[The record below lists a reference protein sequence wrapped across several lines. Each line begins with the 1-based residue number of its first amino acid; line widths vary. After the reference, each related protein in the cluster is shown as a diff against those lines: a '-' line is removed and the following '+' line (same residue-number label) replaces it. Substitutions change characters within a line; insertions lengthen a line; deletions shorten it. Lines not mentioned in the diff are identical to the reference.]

1 MIRGVTPYELVH
13 KKPYSGAVAPFAEP
27 VFGYYMVG
35 AKGTA
40 KWRRALFLGKV
51 DGQDSYIL
59 YSGHHLVL
67 TRSIRRIDSDWKN
80 HLAFYATFR
89 CSSWEYKSGFGGR
102 VVPTKIK
109 REAVSVG
116 FQLPQGEVEPSSFH
130 DAEGEAAREKA
141 GEEFREESERIGMG
155 EHDERREFPAVED
168 DAPPEVSIGIGVEG
182 MEQEDGFL
190 TLGDEVEQD
199 AGRGGAAT
207 SSRGNDVPTTP
218 ILVDDDGSGQSFV
231 PATPR
236 ASPTTRMHDDGEDD
250 VDIEEHQNKRLKPED
265 PKRARIQRIAAEYS
279 EKINSVQFGGENFH
293 TMDSYDDDLDV
304 EKPDETLELWAGED
318 DLQFNDAPE
327 DLWSNFN
334 VEQQPEEPPEWV
346 DVLANELEISRL
358 TSMGVLIK
366 EELYA
371 EKSQILLLQ
380 NLCMIG
386 GPKISP
392 YHLVKR

>member
-1 MIRGVTPYELVH
+1 M
-13 KKPYSGAVAPFAEP
+13 
-27 VFGYYMVG
+27 
-35 AKGTA
+35 
-40 KWRRALFLGKV
+40 
-51 DGQDSYIL
+51 
-59 YSGHHLVL
+59 
-67 TRSIRRIDSDWKN
+67 
-80 HLAFYATFR
+80 
-89 CSSWEYKSGFGGR
+89 
-102 VVPTKIK
+102 
-109 REAVSVG
+109 SVG
-116 FQLPQGEVEPSSFH
+116 
-130 DAEGEAAREKA
+130 
-141 GEEFREESERIGMG
+141 
-155 EHDERREFPAVED
+155 RREFPAVED

-218 ILVDDDGSGQSFV
+218 ILVEDDVSGQSFA

-236 ASPTTRMHDDGEDD
+236 ASPTTRMHDEGEDD

-279 EKINSVQFGGENFH
+279 AKIKSVQFGGENFH
-293 TMDSYDDDLDV
+293 AMDSYDDDLDV

-334 VEQQPEEPPEWV
+334 MEQQPEEPPEWV

-371 EKSQILLLQ
+371 EKVTDSLTTKFVHDWRAKDFTLPS
-380 NLCMIG
+380 G
-386 GPKISP
+386 ET
-392 YHLVKR
+392 VKRWLRRSRLVAREYAFLERRDDCFSPATSCHVTNLLPLVYLQKCNQRRGCENQSPEHVLGVVDIKDAFLCVPQERPFAVQLAGRKFIIAKNLPGQRLGAKAWYWFFRTFLTETFGFEWCSRAWEDVSKQRSWFMWMM